1 MAFSEDI
8 KTRTMVAC
16 GRCCCICHKFCGNN
30 MEVHHIGHV
39 QMAVQIHTTMQ
50 SHFALIVMQRF
61 GNMILNIQKEL
72 GLQKKN

>member
-1 MAFSEDI
+1 MHAGDVVAFAISFAVI
-8 KTRTMVAC
+8 IWKFTIL
-16 GRCCCICHKFCGNN
+16 GR
-30 MEVHHIGHV
+30 V